1 MYGVNSEKVMMKM
14 LNKKYII
21 VIIVIV
27 LSIIGFVLFHNTT
40 KKEDK
45 TFDINQLGDASVDP
59 ESQEMGNVEGET
71 VEGETLIEETGKSLG
86 IDVSKWQGKI
96 NWQQVK
102 NNHIDF
108 AFIRIG
114 YRGENGTIY
123 KDDNADYNIQQAQK
137 AGILVGTYFYSTAI
151 NEQEAIEEAKW
162 TLQAIE
168 GYSISYPVV
177 YDCEGY
183 QLSSSRMKALNKKQR
198 TNNAVAFLKTI
209 KEAGYDA
216 MFYGALSEVQN
227 SRDWNMNQIE
237 KQYKVWIAQ
246 YASPT
251 YPQKEK
257 PDYSGKCHA
266 WQYTNKGTVNGITD
280 YVDMVVCYF
289 NKDKASPK
297 NEAATPKTA
306 SVPLSDEEK
315 QYTTVNETVTAKNE
329 TNLRQRAST
338 KSNVI
343 TKLKNG
349 QTVKRIGIGKNGW
362 SKLIYNN
369 QTVYAISS
377 YLTTDLTKKET
388 KQEDIV
394 EGQTFTPQNDQVT
407 AKDQVN
413 LRSLPTTNSD
423 IVGTLKS
430 GDFLQRTASSNK
442 GWSRLNYNGQTV
454 YAITSYLSNEVV
466 QKPISSHSDGFQT
479 VDEQVTAKTE
489 TNLRTQPS
497 TQNSQVVYLLK
508 NGEYVKRIGISNN
521 GWSKLEYN
529 GQIVYAI
536 TSYLTS

>member
-1 MYGVNSEKVMMKM
+1 MMKK

-27 LSIIGFVLFHNTT
+27 LSIIGFVLFHNAT
-40 KKEDK
+40 KTEDK
-45 TFDINQLGDASVDP
+45 TYDINQLGDASVDP
-59 ESQEMGNVEGET
+59 ENQEIDSDEGET
-71 VEGETLIEETGKSLG
+71 VQGETLVKETGKSLG

-96 NWQQVK
+96 DWQQVK

-151 NEQEAIEEAKW
+151 NEQEAIEEANW

-183 QLSSSRMKALNKKQR
+183 QLSSSRMKSLNKKQR
-198 TNNAVAFLKTI
+198 TNNAVAYLKTI

-237 KQYKVWIAQ
+237 KQYKIWIAQ
-246 YASPT
+246 YSSPT

-257 PDYSGKCHA
+257 PDYSGKYHA
-266 WQYTNKGTVNGITD
+266 WQYTNKGTVSGITN

-297 NEAATPKTA
+297 NEAVTQKTA
-306 SVPLSDEEK
+306 SAPLSDEEK
-315 QYTTVNETVTAKNE
+315 QYTTVNETVTAKDE
-329 TNLRQRAST
+329 TNLRQSAST
-338 KSNVI
+338 KSNVV

-362 SKLIYNN
+362 SKLVYNN

-377 YLTTDLTKKET
+377 YLTTDLTKKEI

-413 LRSLPTTNSD
+413 LRSLPTTNSE
-423 IVGTLKS
+423 IVATLKS

-442 GWSRLNYNGQTV
+442 GWSRLQYNGQTV
-454 YAITSYLSNEVV
+454 YAISSYLSHEVIE
-466 QKPISSHSDGFQT
+466 KPVSSSNDGFES
-479 VDEQVTAKTE
+479 VDVQVTAKTE

-497 TQNSQVVYLLK
+497 IQNSQVVYLLK
-508 NGEYVKRIGISNN
+508 NGEYVRCIGRHSN

>member
-1 MYGVNSEKVMMKM
+1 MDLKNIMMKKKNVIIIFFIVVMIVGFFVFQKMTQSKQDEKVYD
-14 LNKKYII
+14 LQQI
-21 VIIVIV
+21 
-27 LSIIGFVLFHNTT
+27 
-40 KKEDK
+40 
-45 TFDINQLGDASVDP
+45 GDASIDP
-59 ESQEMGNVEGET
+59 ENQEMDNVEGEI

-151 NEQEAIEEAKW
+151 SEQEAIEEANW

-183 QLSSSRMKALNKKQR
+183 QLSSSRMKSLNKKQR
-198 TNNAVAFLKTI
+198 TNNAVAYLKTI

-227 SRDWNMNQIE
+227 SRDWNMDQIE

-266 WQYTNKGTVNGITD
+266 WQYTNKGTVSGIIN

-289 NKDKASPK
+289 TKDKASPK

-306 SVPLSDEEK
+306 STPLSDEEK
-315 QYTTVNETVTAKNE
+315 QYTTVNETVTAKDE
-329 TNLRQRAST
+329 TNLRQAAST
-338 KSNVI
+338 NSNVVI
-343 TKLKNG
+343 RLKNG
-349 QTVKRIGIGKNGW
+349 ETVTRIGLGKNGW

-377 YLTTDLTKKET
+377 YLTTDLTKKEVVT
-388 KQEDIV
+388 KQEDVV
-394 EGQTFTPQNDQVT
+394 EGQTFTAKNDQVT

-430 GDFLQRTASSNK
+430 GDFLQRSAISNK

-454 YAITSYLSNEVV
+454 YAITSYLSHEVV
-466 QKPISSHSDGFQT
+466 QKPIPSKSDGFQT